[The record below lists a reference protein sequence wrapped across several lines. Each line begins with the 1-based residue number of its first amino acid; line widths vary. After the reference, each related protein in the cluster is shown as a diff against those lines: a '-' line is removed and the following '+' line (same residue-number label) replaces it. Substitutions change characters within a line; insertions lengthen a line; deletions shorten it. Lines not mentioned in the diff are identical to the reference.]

1 MMELQLSFFEFL
13 CRTIPEA
20 LLFILAIYIFSGVK
34 FKVKRFLLSSFIL
47 AIITFLVRMLPISYG
62 IHIMLNIIV
71 FFSIQNLIIKINI
84 TDSIKYSILT
94 AILMS
99 ICEGFNVGF
108 LKIFNVNRIEEIFN
122 NPILKTLY
130 GVPSLIIFL
139 IVLLIYKLIKCN
151 RKEIKYV

>member
-130 GVPSLIIFL
+130 GLPSLIIFL